1 MPDENSYNPKPD
13 LALDLNVRQEQRLSL
28 QQRQALAL
36 LQASRAELESVVK
49 NELDTNPALE
59 EYCPEEEDGEDEA
72 FANSFSMDDKE
83 DGRGERE
90 EKEENSLDEIGKENE
105 EWEDYV
111 REEAGEDLEYSDQKT
126 MRKKYDYVM
135 NSLYAPA
142 TLADDLKDQ
151 FALDLPA
158 DYEPIYTYL
167 ISSLDEKGFLT
178 ESVKEMADKLGV
190 KKEMVEK
197 TVKLLQSYDPPG
209 LGASDLRESFL
220 LQLERKGLRD
230 SNAYKIISDHY
241 DDMLHQ
247 RFQTILNSLKIGK
260 EELKGALETIGT
272 LDFRPGRDLTYTEAK
287 NAVADV
293 VVRENED
300 GSFAVEMNEEKFP
313 YVRISK
319 SFVSAMRAKD
329 LKSRAFVSDRIKA
342 GKNFIGQLQFYKRTI
357 LLVAEAIVAHQEDFL
372 RNGPGHMRP
381 LTMRELAEELNLSD
395 STVSRAIAKKYMDTP
410 QGLMEMKDFF
420 SRVAAS
426 ENGSE
431 TSGADAKTLLKEIID
446 GENKEK
452 PYGDDEIAKLMA
464 ERGCA
469 IARRTVVKYREALG
483 IPSSRL
489 RKKIL

>member
-1 MPDENSYNPKPD
+1 
-13 LALDLNVRQEQRLSL
+13 
-28 QQRQALAL
+28 
-36 LQASRAELESVVK
+36 
-49 NELDTNPALE
+49 
-59 EYCPEEEDGEDEA
+59 
-72 FANSFSMDDKE
+72 MDDKQKVPK
-83 DGRGERE
+83 RIAQAVL
-90 EKEENSLDEIGKENE
+90 NSLKGGVVPRIGLPYITVGRKNEI
-105 EWEDYV
+105 
-111 REEAGEDLEYSDQKT
+111 EA
-126 MRKKYDYVM
+126 
-135 NSLYAPA
+135 
-142 TLADDLKDQ
+142 
-151 FALDLPA
+151 
-158 DYEPIYTYL
+158 
-167 ISSLDEKGFLT
+167 
-178 ESVKEMADKLGV
+178 
-190 KKEMVEK
+190 
-197 TVKLLQSYDPPG
+197 LLRDVDIIAEG
-209 LGASDLRESFL
+209 GASFRFIVGRYGSGKSFL

-230 SNAYKIISDHY
+230 SVAYKIISDHY

-247 RFQTILNSLKIGK
+247 RFQTILGSLKIGK
-260 EELKGALETIGT
+260 EELKDALETIGT
-272 LDFRPGRDLTYTEAK
+272 LDFRPGRDLTFTEAK

-300 GSFAVEMNEEKFP
+300 GTFTVEMNEEKFP

-329 LKSRAFVSDRIKA
+329 LKSRAFVNDRIKA

-372 RNGPGHMRP
+372 RNGPGHMHP
-381 LTMRELAEELNLSD
+381 LTMHERAEELNLSD

-420 SRVAAS
+420 SRVAVS

-431 TSGADAKTLLKEIID
+431 TSGADAKNLLKEIID
-446 GENKEK
+446 NEDKTK

-464 ERGCA
+464 EKGCA